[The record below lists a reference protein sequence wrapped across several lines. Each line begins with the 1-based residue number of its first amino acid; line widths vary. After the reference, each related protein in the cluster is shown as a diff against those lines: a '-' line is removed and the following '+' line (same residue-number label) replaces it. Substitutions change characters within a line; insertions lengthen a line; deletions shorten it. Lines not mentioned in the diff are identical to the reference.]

1 MQKYGI
7 VNGMNSV
14 WSQPPELLD
23 SNYQDKLSGD
33 VRRTGTRLLVCE
45 NGYRGVNRRAMGI
58 G

>member
-33 VRRTGTRLLVCE
+33 VRRAGTRLLVCE
-45 NGYRGVNRRAMGI
+45 NRYRGVNRRAMGI